1 MSKVLL
7 FNPRS
12 ANSKPRIP
20 NSILS
25 IASSIEG
32 LFEYAIVDGNMEKD
46 PAEKI
51 FNYLKKEPIEYFGLT
66 CMPGPQLKQAIP
78 ISKEIREI
86 FPEIK
91 IIWGGYFPS
100 NQSKVV
106 LNSGYVDFIVNGPG
120 EKCFPALLQALE
132 NDNPFEEIGNLI
144 YKAGDEIIKTRKD
157 ELYNQDD
164 LPALPYEKLN
174 SFYPVRRYLGK
185 TYLGTKRI
193 AYLSSVGCPFKC
205 SFCAVVPIYN
215 ARWRGKSA
223 ELIYRD
229 ISSAD

>member
-32 LFEYAIVDGNMEKD
+32 LFDYAIVDGNMEKD

-51 FNYLKKEPIEYFGLT
+51 FNYLAEGTFGYFGLT

-78 ISKEIREI
+78 ISKKIREA
-86 FPEIK
+86 FPDIK

-100 NQSKVV
+100 NQPRVV
-106 LNSGYVDFIVNGPG
+106 LQSGFVDFIVNGPG

-132 NDNPFEEIGNLI
+132 NGEDYKQIGNLI
-144 YKAGDEIIKTRKD
+144 YMENGQVVKTQKD
-157 ELYNQDD
+157 ELYNQDE
-164 LPALPYEKLN
+164 LPPLPYEKLN
-174 SFYPVRRYLGK
+174 KFYPIQRYLGK
-185 TYLGTKRI
+185 
-193 AYLSSVGCPFKC
+193 
-205 SFCAVVPIYN
+205 
-215 ARWRGKSA
+215 
-223 ELIYRD
+223 
-229 ISSAD
+229 